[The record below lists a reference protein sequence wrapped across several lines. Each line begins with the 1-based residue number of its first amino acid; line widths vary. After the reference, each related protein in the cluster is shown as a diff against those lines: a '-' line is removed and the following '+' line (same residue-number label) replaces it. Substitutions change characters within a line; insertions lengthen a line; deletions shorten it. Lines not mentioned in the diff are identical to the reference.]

1 MDYITIIESFGV
13 KLSAAV
19 VVGGILLFWMK
30 QKLNDK
36 ADKAEVI
43 ELKKEFK
50 NDFLL
55 LKTEI
60 VQTLK
65 EKLDASYEI
74 VSVTIDRLESVF
86 NAQNDKMQGIINIQI
101 KALDDHVKR
110 LDEKRK

>member
-1 MDYITIIESFGV
+1 VDYITIIESFGI
-13 KLSAAV
+13 KLSAAI

>member
-1 MDYITIIESFGV
+1 MDYITIIESFGI
-13 KLSAAV
+13 KLSAAI

>member
-1 MDYITIIESFGV
+1 MDYITIIESFGI

-86 NAQNDKMQGIINIQI
+86 NAQNDKMQGIINVQI

-110 LDEKRK
+110 LDEKRE